1 MMIMPNVPDYILI
14 VDDDK
19 LFAQTVCHALQA
31 DGHVAVAVSTGA
43 HALAVIDKF
52 RPRLILLD
60 LRMPTM
66 DGEHFLG
73 ILKSQ
78 PMLASIPLIIVSA
91 KMNDAEASELTAL
104 GAVAAIGKK
113 PGTLAQLRGVVK
125 RFGGDGKTKAA

>member
-1 MMIMPNVPDYILI
+1 MNVREYVLI
-14 VDDDK
+14 VDDDR

-31 DGHVAVAVSTGA
+31 DGFVAVPVSTGA
-43 HALAVIDKF
+43 QALAVIDKF

-78 PMLASIPLIIVSA
+78 PTLASIPLIIISA
-91 KMNDAEASELTAL
+91 KMNDAEAKELTAL
-104 GAVAAIGKK
+104 GAVAAIGKNSA
-113 PGTLAQLRGVVK
+113 TLPQLRELVK
-125 RFGGDGKTKAA
+125 GFMEKKTTKAA

>member
-1 MMIMPNVPDYILI
+1 MSIMPNVPDYILI

-31 DGHVAVAVSTGA
+31 DGHVAVAVSNGA
-43 HALAVIDKF
+43 QALAVIDKF
-52 RPRLILLD
+52 RPLLILLD

-78 PMLASIPLIIVSA
+78 PTLARLPLIIISA
-91 KMNDAEASELTAL
+91 KMNQAEADRLIAL
-104 GAVAAIGKK
+104 GAVAAIPKNAT
-113 PGTLAQLRGVVK
+113 TLSQLRQLVK
-125 RFGGDGKTKAA
+125 GFMGNAKKTAA